1 VSARPLARKP
11 RASRYLGGIDAGGR
25 EANPSC
31 IFPCCLPMNTS
42 TSCSRLSPT
51 RTAGARISFVSFHTQ
66 RPILTAL
73 PCFVDIPN
81 RGSSGRRYCSTGYNL
96 RFGWVLRLPSF
107 VRRRGGNG
115 ALTRGDLNAE
125 HGLRARISRGWRA
138 GMRPIA
144 SAGALKLIAAAIALP
159 LLSGCAG
166 LHLDQEPD
174 QVIQRTEGEDN
185 YAEKQRPARSPPA
198 CCPTPYLRNNHTTP
212 RSTRLTGSR
221 RAPVPASPTTQEL
234 RRARRR
240 PTRGPLAR

>member
-1 VSARPLARKP
+1 
-11 RASRYLGGIDAGGR
+11 
-25 EANPSC
+25 
-31 IFPCCLPMNTS
+31 MNTS
-42 TSCSRLSPT
+42 TSCSRPSPT

-81 RGSSGRRYCSTGYNL
+81 RGSSDPRYCSTGTTCGL
-96 RFGWVLRLPSF
+96 AGCCACPHLFGAEA
-107 VRRRGGNG
+107 GNG

-125 HGLRARISRGWRA
+125 HGLRARILARLAGWDETDRKRSGCKGDRCGDRA
-138 GMRPIA
+138 AP
-144 SAGALKLIAAAIALP
+144 
-159 LLSGCAG
+159 LSGCAG
-166 LHLDQEPD
+166 LHLDQGPTRSSNGPRM
-174 QVIQRTEGEDN
+174 RTITPRN
-185 YAEKQRPARSPPA
+185 RRPARSPPA